1 MSCLFECS
9 DSLVICL
16 SILSFMLQ
24 HHSNLKRRAYLPP
37 LHIINPPAN
46 NNNKNSL
53 LAATTAAVYRRRKKK
68 RGSEAAGIIQD
79 LQLLPHPS

>member
-9 DSLVICL
+9 DSLVTCL

-24 HHSNLKRRAYLPP
+24 HHRAYLPP

-79 LQLLPHPS
+79 RQLRPRPS